1 MDIKL
6 VALDIDGTL
15 FDSHGLISERTVNAI
30 KKCTDKGIYV
40 VFSTGRDYEALPL
53 LQVEGSGMQY
63 AITTNGSA
71 LYELGTRKCL
81 WENTMTTEDI
91 ELVLKYSDDRD
102 IFPFLFIDGR
112 GYAKKDDYGIF
123 ERVAWPEHLKT
134 ETRKSM
140 NLVDDLEALV
150 RNSDRGVQK
159 GAILFPSLTEA
170 NEDEDHAVISGES
183 GINPEGNL
191 FARSVIETENNR
203 KKNNKGYQSIQVEN
217 KVNPA
222 GSRLTGWDETSAYLN
237 NIPGIHAVDGG
248 CDNLEFNR
256 SDTTKASGLRQL
268 CHLLK
273 VPVEATLAIGDS
285 ENDLEV
291 LKAAGTGIAMANAPA
306 EVKAHADHVT
316 TSNDDDGVARV
327 LERLVD

>member
-1 MDIKL
+1 MDTKL

-15 FDSHGLISERTVNAI
+15 FDCHGHISERTVNAI
-30 KKCTDKGIYV
+30 KKCTDEGIYV

-53 LQVEGSGMQY
+53 LQVAGSGMQY

-91 ELVLKYSDDRD
+91 ELVLRYSNDRD

-134 ETRKSM
+134 ETRKNM

-150 RNSDRGVQK
+150 RNSARGVQK
-159 GAILFPSLTEA
+159 GAVLFPSLQDSYK
-170 NEDEDHAVISGES
+170 DEDHAVISDES
-183 GINPEGNL
+183 RINPE
-191 FARSVIETENNR
+191 
-203 KKNNKGYQSIQVEN
+203 
-217 KVNPA
+217 
-222 GSRLTGWDETSAYLN
+222 GSRLTGWDEARVYLN

-268 CHLLK
+268 CHLIN

-291 LKAAGTGIAMANAPA
+291 LKAAGTGVAMANAPA
-306 EVKAHADHVT
+306 EVKAHADYVT
-316 TSNDDDGVARV
+316 ASNDDDGVARV

>member
-1 MDIKL
+1 MIKHKE
-6 VALDIDGTL
+6 LDIDGTL

-53 LQVEGSGMQY
+53 LQVAGSGMRY

-91 ELVLKYSDDRD
+91 ELVLKYSDGRD

-112 GYAKKDDYGIF
+112 GYAKRDDYGIF
-123 ERVAWPEHLKT
+123 KRVAWPEHLKT
-134 ETRKSM
+134 DTRKNM

-159 GAILFPSLTEA
+159 GAILFPSLQDLYK
-170 NEDEDHAVISGES
+170 DEDHAVIPDES
-183 GINPEGNL
+183 RINPEGNL
-191 FARSVIETENNR
+191 LARSVIETANNR
-203 KKNNKGYQSIQVEN
+203 KDNKGYQGIQVEN
-217 KVNPA
+217 KVNPE
-222 GSRLTGWDETSAYLN
+222 GSRLTGWDEARAYLD

-268 CHLLK
+268 CHLLN
-273 VPVEATLAIGDS
+273 VPVEATIAIGDS

-291 LKAAGTGIAMANAPA
+291 LKAAGTGVAMANAPD
-306 EVKAHADHVT
+306 EVKAHADYVT
-316 TSNDDDGVARV
+316 ASNDDDGGARV

>member
-53 LQVEGSGMQY
+53 LQVAGSGMRY

-91 ELVLKYSDDRD
+91 ELVLKYSDGRD

-112 GYAKKDDYGIF
+112 GYAKRDDYGIF
-123 ERVAWPEHLKT
+123 KRVAWPEHLKT
-134 ETRKSM
+134 DTRKNM

-159 GAILFPSLTEA
+159 GAILFPSLQDA
-170 NEDEDHAVISGES
+170 H
-183 GINPEGNL
+183 INPE
-191 FARSVIETENNR
+191 
-203 KKNNKGYQSIQVEN
+203 
-217 KVNPA
+217 
-222 GSRLTGWDETSAYLN
+222 GSRLTGWDEARAYLD

-268 CHLLK
+268 CHLLN
-273 VPVEATLAIGDS
+273 VPVEATIAIGDS

-291 LKAAGTGIAMANAPA
+291 LKTAGTGVAMANAPD
-306 EVKAHADHVT
+306 EVKAHADYVT
-316 TSNDDDGVARV
+316 ASNDDDGVARV

>member
-53 LQVEGSGMQY
+53 LQVAGSGMRY

-91 ELVLKYSDDRD
+91 ELVLKYSDGRD

-112 GYAKKDDYGIF
+112 GYAKRDDYGIF
-123 ERVAWPEHLKT
+123 KRVAWPEHLKT
-134 ETRKSM
+134 DTRKNM

-159 GAILFPSLTEA
+159 GAILFPSLQDA
-170 NEDEDHAVISGES
+170 HI
-183 GINPEGNL
+183 
-191 FARSVIETENNR
+191 
-203 KKNNKGYQSIQVEN
+203 
-217 KVNPA
+217 NPA
-222 GSRLTGWDETSAYLN
+222 GSRLTGWDEARAYLD

-268 CHLLK
+268 CHLLN
-273 VPVEATLAIGDS
+273 VPVEATIAIGDS

-291 LKAAGTGIAMANAPA
+291 LKAAGTGVAMANAPD
-306 EVKAHADHVT
+306 EVKAHADYVT
-316 TSNDDDGVARV
+316 ASNDDDGVARV